1 MDANEVHEENMVKN
15 SSEKKLICYCFGY
28 SALDIKDD
36 FINNGRSLVMDRI
49 MAAKKDGRCNCAKTN
64 PKGG

>member
-1 MDANEVHEENMVKN
+1 MDTYEVHEKNTVKS

-28 SALDIKDD
+28 SALDIQDD
-36 FINNGRSLVMDRI
+36 FIKNGRSLIIDRI
-49 MAAKKDGRCNCAKTN
+49 MAAKKDGLCNCAKIN